1 MTEQIKALE
10 NQLGLSL
17 PESYKRFL
25 EENKGCLIN
34 GLPIYGVSTNNYDY
48 TVFTATQALHLA
60 RPEIPKTYL
69 VIRFLEN
76 QALCLD
82 LNRVSNGDCPL
93 IEIEIDSH
101 ENPKELGISFGQYV
115 EMASQS
121 EAEINEA
128 LRRISNLFR
137 NEIKPYEHNAKNRK
151 VPFKARDWKV
161 IRSCVHDYV
170 TGLSAFRHN
179 EQFNGLEV
187 DAFISTDHPDYEHGH
202 GIKAL
207 TLLLLSDAYKN
218 GASMEFR
225 FTRHDHNSQTRVK
238 DKIPHQ
244 LVNLFNENGVTLSKK
259 EQSIITH
266 FEAVSLYAH
275 LVGLTTDV
283 IEKIKEYQNEERLSL
298 QGVCFLISSRLWAI
312 DEAKWILFN
321 APRPEGILFGRD
333 VPEDRLKYEESLS
346 FGRAAVAVSKLRQ
359 KLENSIVNE
368 GDTTAQIENQL
379 FHIISHQAA
388 ELDWSITTPNVQL
401 NEGEEITVLS
411 RPRRFFPQ
419 MNQLI
424 EDDLKPLLSSLKN
437 ANKKFLLYS
446 EDFMEVKN
454 YKKLAQEVKKQNNIE
469 ILVLP
474 FTTNELDNEVNK
486 RMRKAKVIRT

>member
-1 MTEQIKALE
+1 MTEQIKSLE

-25 EENKGCLIN
+25 EEDKVLIN
-34 GLPIYGVSTNNYDY
+34 GLPIYGVSTTYYDY
-48 TVFTATQALHLA
+48 TVFTATQSLRFA
-60 RPEIPKTYL
+60 RPGLPETYL
-69 VIRFLEN
+69 VVRFLEN
-76 QALCLD
+76 RALCLD
-82 LNRVSNGDCPL
+82 LSRIWNGDCPL
-93 IEIEIDSH
+93 IEIEIDRH
-101 ENPKELGISFGQYV
+101 ENLKELGISFGQYV
-115 EMASQS
+115 EMASQG
-121 EAEINEA
+121 EVEINRA
-128 LRRISNLFR
+128 LRRVSNLFKSR
-137 NEIKPYEHNAKNRK
+137 EIKSYEHNAKNNK

-187 DAFISTDHPDYEHGH
+187 DVFIATDHPDYEPGH

-225 FTRHDHNSQTRVK
+225 FTRYDHNSQTRVK
-238 DKIPHQ
+238 DRIPHQ

-259 EQSIITH
+259 EQGIITQ

-298 QGVCFLISSRLWAI
+298 KGVCFLISSRLWAI

-321 APRPEGILFGRD
+321 TPRPEGILFGRD

-379 FHIISHQAA
+379 FHIISHQPA

-411 RPRRFFPQ
+411 RPRRFFPKL
-419 MNQLI
+419 NQLI

-454 YKKLAQEVKKQNNIE
+454 YKELAQEVKKQNNIE
-469 ILVLP
+469 ILALP
-474 FTTNELDNEVNK
+474 FTTNELDDEVNK

>member
-1 MTEQIKALE
+1 MTDQIKALE
-10 NQLGLSL
+10 NQLGLPL

-25 EENKGCLIN
+25 EEDKSLIN
-34 GLPIYGVSTNNYDY
+34 GLPIYGASPNNYDY
-48 TVFTATQALHLA
+48 TVFTATQSLRFA
-60 RPEIPKTYL
+60 RPELPETYL

-93 IEIEIDSH
+93 VKIEIDSH
-101 ENPKELGISFGQYV
+101 ENLIEVGISFGKYV
-115 EMASQS
+115 EIASQG
-121 EAEINEA
+121 EAEINGA

-137 NEIKPYEHNAKNRK
+137 SDEIKPYEHNAKNRK
-151 VPFKARDWKV
+151 VPFKARNWKV

-170 TGLSAFRHN
+170 VGLSAFRHN

-187 DAFISTDHPDYEHGH
+187 DVFISTDHPDYELGH

-225 FTRHDHNSQTRVK
+225 FTRYDHNSQTRVK
-238 DKIPHQ
+238 DRIPHQ
-244 LVNLFNENGVTLSKK
+244 LVNLFIENGMTLTKK
-259 EQSIITH
+259 EQGIITH
-266 FEAVSLYAH
+266 FEAIALYGH
-275 LVGLTTDV
+275 LFGLTTDV
-283 IEKIKEYQNEERLSL
+283 IAKIKEYQNEERLSL
-298 QGVCFLISSRLWAI
+298 QGVCFLVSSRLWTN

-346 FGRAAVAVSKLRQ
+346 FGRAALAVSKLRH

-379 FHIISHQAA
+379 FHITSHQPA
-388 ELDWSITTPNVQL
+388 ELDWVIPTPKVQI
-401 NEGEEITVLS
+401 NESEEITVLS
-411 RPRRFFPQ
+411 RPRRFFPKLS
-419 MNQLI
+419 QLI
-424 EDDLKPLLSSLKN
+424 EDDLEPLLLSLKN
-437 ANKKFLLYS
+437 ADKKFLLYS
-446 EDFMEVKN
+446 EDFMKVKN
-454 YKKLAQEVKKQNNIE
+454 YRELAQEVKRQKNIE

-474 FTTNELDNEVNK
+474 FATNELDDEVNM